1 MYFVKSFKIGQGK
14 KEDIS
19 FKGIQKMPNQHFPI
33 RTFLRNNYFI
43 KKNNFMIQ
51 RHEGSHNL
59 KN

>member
-19 FKGIQKMPNQHFPI
+19 FKGIQKTPNQHFPI

-43 KKNNFMIQ
+43 KKTT
-51 RHEGSHNL
+51 L
-59 KN
+59 